1 MVIGQ
6 GQDLVPLSQK
16 ALVLVIIAGP
26 VGALGLLHHH
36 GGPAALLVIVRVA
49 KHQVIQL
56 LRQRAAQQDCH
67 GHTTGLVAVQRGAEV
82 RQQRRKGLFIPQV
95 VCHQEL
101 EPLGV
106 VLCSNL
112 QGADKLVPAQSIEL
126 PAGGGLMER
135 PLRRE

>member
-49 KHQVIQL
+49 KYQVIQL

-82 RQQRRKGLFIPQV
+82 RQQRCKGLFIPQV
-95 VCHQEL
+95 VSHEEL
-101 EPLGV
+101 KSLRV
-106 VLCSNL
+106 ALCGHL
-112 QGADKLVPAQSIEL
+112 QGSQKLL
-126 PAGGGLMER
+126 PPQRAGAT
-135 PLRRE
+135 RRGFM